1 MKTNP
6 SALPALITARSQSKG
21 SMYGPALD
29 GGTGL
34 TDYATFQL
42 SPGFR
47 IISDETLLLALAE
60 ARREGYDEAVA
71 GLAALAGA
79 LS

>member
-6 SALPALITARSQSKG
+6 SALPALITARSQSKA
-21 SMYGPALD
+21 SVYGPALD

-42 SPGFR
+42 SPGMR